1 MKKLIVEKGCGLNS
15 GKIKILSDFILFCIE
30 DLKISGDVIV
40 EIVSNR
46 DMHDITTTAFYR
58 IPDSLIKVYGKD
70 RALVDICRSVAH
82 ELTHMMQNEN
92 NMLNGEIQDIGGS
105 IEDEANSKAGSLIKL
120 YAHSSKDAKQIYES
134 FKIKKNIILRH
145 GC

>member
-1 MKKLIVEKGCGLNS
+1 
-15 GKIKILSDFILFCIE
+15 
-30 DLKISGDVIV
+30 
-40 EIVSNR
+40 
-46 DMHDITTTAFYR
+46 MHDITTTAFYR
-58 IPDSLIKVYGKD
+58 IPDNLIKVYGKD

-120 YAHSSKDAKQIYES
+120 YAHSSKDARRIYES
-134 FKIKKNIILRH
+134 FKIKKRTILCH
-145 GC
+145 SS